1 MNMNIRSINF
11 FKISSSALLLAGMT
25 SAPSTT
31 QAATESEYE
40 QRLQE
45 FEQRLDRMEQS
56 APLSSSST
64 YGIGKQVTG
73 NAFNPA
79 ISVIIDGVYADYK
92 NDPEDYALPGFAL
105 GGEAGL
111 APQGFSLGHSEIVL
125 SNNIDDKFYGQFT
138 LAIIEHEGELEI
150 ELEEAF
156 FETLALGYGFT
167 IRGGR
172 FYSGLGY
179 LNQQH
184 QHQWNFQDAPLIYRG
199 LFGNQYLDDGIRV
212 SYVAPT
218 DLFFE
223 IGGEAFTGHKFPA
236 GGEHEGLDS
245 LVGFVNLG
253 GDIGTSHSWQ
263 TGVSYWQADNI
274 AREYGGHAHGHA
286 GDEEV
291 PHFEGDSTTIGLNAV
306 YKWAPDGNYRD
317 QNFKLQFE
325 YFQRDD
331 KGNIELEGSDPLEES
346 SLDGSQDGWYLQGI
360 WQFTRGGRVGAR
372 YDAVDSD
379 NNGSD
384 PDVLDEA
391 GLLNNGHKPERVS
404 LMTEWVPSE
413 FSRIRLQYNKDDSYQ
428 VSDDQIFLQYTFS
441 IGAHG
446 AHAF

>member
-1 MNMNIRSINF
+1 MKNRSINIL
-11 FKISSSALLLAGMT
+11 KTSTSALLLAGIT
-25 SAPSTT
+25 SAPGAI
-31 QAATESEYE
+31 QAATEAEYE
-40 QRLQE
+40 QRLE
-45 FEQRLDRMEQS
+45 DLEQRLSNVEQS

-64 YGIGKQVTG
+64 RGLGKQKQVTG

-92 NDPEDYALPGFAL
+92 NDPEDYALSGYAL

-111 APQGFSLGHSEIVL
+111 APQGFSLGHSELVF
-125 SNNIDDKFYGQFT
+125 SSNIDDKFYGRFT
-138 LAIIEHEGELEI
+138 LAIVEHEGELEI

-156 FETLALGYGFT
+156 FETLALGHGFT
-167 IRGGR
+167 VRGGR

-184 QHQWNFQDAPLIYRG
+184 EHQWDFYDAPLIYRG
-199 LFGNQYLDDGIRV
+199 LFGNQYLDDGIRA
-212 SYVAPT
+212 SFVAPT

-223 IGGEAFTGHKFPA
+223 IGAEAFTGNKYPA
-236 GGEHEGLDS
+236 GGEHDGLDS

-253 GDIGTSHSWQ
+253 GDIGASHSWQ

-274 AREYGGHAHGHA
+274 AREYGGHAHDHA
-286 GDEEV
+286 GEEET
-291 PHFEGDSTTIGLNAV
+291 PHFEGDSTTVGLNAV
-306 YKWAPDGNYRD
+306 YKWAPHGNYRD

-325 YFQRDD
+325 YFKRDD
-331 KGNIELEGSDPLEES
+331 EGNIELEGSDPLEES

-360 WQFTRGGRVGAR
+360 WQFTRGWRVGAR

-379 NNGSD
+379 NRGSD
-384 PDVLDEA
+384 TDVLDEA
-391 GLLNNGHKPERVS
+391 GLLSNGHKPERVS

-428 VSDDQIFLQYTFS
+428 ESDEQLFLQYTFS

-446 AHAF
+446 AHSF